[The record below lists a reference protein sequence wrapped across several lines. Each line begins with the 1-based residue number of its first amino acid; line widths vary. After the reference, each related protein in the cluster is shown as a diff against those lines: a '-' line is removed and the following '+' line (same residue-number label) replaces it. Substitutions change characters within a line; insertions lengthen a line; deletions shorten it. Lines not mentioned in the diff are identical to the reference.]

1 MVQSSEIHYEKLLYD
16 RAASALKVHGIL
28 AIVFGGLGILFGLLF
43 IVLMAFGNTV
53 DPSYDAYSSSLGIL
67 FMTAL
72 VLVFWLLPHA
82 YLIASGVYLSREP
95 SPKLARTLV
104 IINLVVGVFYNLILL
119 VIAIVNLTQITDY
132 ERAYHIHKKQ

>member
-1 MVQSSEIHYEKLLYD
+1 MAQSSEINYEKLLYD

-28 AIVFGGLGILFGLLF
+28 AIVFGGLGVLFGLVF
-43 IVLMAFGNTV
+43 IISMAFGNMA

-67 FMTAL
+67 SVTAL
-72 VLVFWLLPHA
+72 VVVFWILPHA
-82 YLIASGVYLSREP
+82 YLITSGIYLIRES

-104 IINLVVGVFYNLILL
+104 VINLVVGVFYNLIIL

-132 ERAYHIHKKQ
+132 ERASLVHKTK